1 MVWYIRLKK
10 IRRNIFQDTVFAA
23 NLQKR
28 SPKEIQE
35 IFKAAQSGINSVKEY
50 LENEKKDK
58 KLSLSK
64 QSEKEQPTLE
74 AKSYSHIKVGM
85 KVEDL

>member
-1 MVWYIRLKK
+1 
-10 IRRNIFQDTVFAA
+10 
-23 NLQKR
+23 
-28 SPKEIQE
+28 
-35 IFKAAQSGINSVKEY
+35 

-64 QSEKEQPTLE
+64 QSEKEQPILE
-74 AKSYSHIKVGM
+74 AKSYSLIKVGM